1 MTIERDDLPHMY
13 GDASHIF
20 IDDIDKL
27 PFHISE
33 IYRSLT
39 S

>member
-1 MTIERDDLPHMY
+1 MTIELDDLQHMY
-13 GDASHIF
+13 GGASYVF

-27 PFHISE
+27 PFRISE

>member
-1 MTIERDDLPHMY
+1 MY
-13 GDASHIF
+13 GDSSYVL
-20 IDDIDKL
+20 IDKVDKL
-27 PFHISE
+27 PYRISE